1 VSDRERKKKKNT
13 MLIEEK
19 TAKDKKKIG
28 VKKFYGPKIQF
39 KKIYSP
45 KKIYSE
51 FFFCDFMNFIQFIK
65 NFITF

>member
-1 VSDRERKKKKNT
+1 MIEKERKKKT

-45 KKIYSE
+45 KIIYS
-51 FFFCDFMNFIQFIK
+51 
-65 NFITF
+65 

>member
-1 VSDRERKKKKNT
+1 VIEKEKKKKT

-51 FFFCDFMNFIQFIK
+51 FFFVIL
-65 NFITF
+65 